1 MDEPAAVPAPPVGFV
16 VGLTGGI
23 GSGKSTVASLFV
35 ALGAALIDTDALA
48 HALTGPHGDA
58 MPALIQAFGPAVAG
72 PDGALDRARMRERVF
87 SDPIERAR
95 LEAILHPM
103 IRAAAQ
109 RALDSTAAPYALL
122 AVPLLSG
129 SGGYRERMDRI
140 LVVDCSREC
149 QIARVI
155 RRSGLSL
162 AQVMAII
169 AVQATREQRLAMADD
184 VIDNDG
190 EEFALEPQ
198 VEKLHQQYLR
208 LAQSKRSAARPR
220 SPDA

>member
-1 MDEPAAVPAPPVGFV
+1 MNEPAAIAALPVRFV

-23 GSGKSTVASLFV
+23 GSGKSTVANLFV
-35 ALGAALIDTDALA
+35 ALGAALVDTDALA
-48 HALTGPHGDA
+48 HALTGPGGDA
-58 MPALIQAFGPAVAG
+58 MPAIMNAFDPAAAG
-72 PDGALDRARMRERVF
+72 LDGALDRAWMRERAF
-87 SDPIERAR
+87 SDPDERAR

-103 IRAAAQ
+103 IRAAAGQ
-109 RALDSTAAPYALL
+109 ALDHTAAPYTLL

-129 SGGYRERMDRI
+129 SSGYRDRMDRI
-140 LVVDCSREC
+140 LVVDCSCEG
-149 QIARVI
+149 QIARVMQ
-155 RRSGLSL
+155 RSKLSRE
-162 AQVMAII
+162 QVTAII
-169 AVQATREQRLAMADD
+169 AAQATREQRLAMAND

-190 EEFALEPQ
+190 EEFALALQ

>member
-35 ALGAALIDTDALA
+35 ELGAALVDTDALA

-58 MPALIQAFGPAVAG
+58 MPALIEAFGPAVAG

-149 QIARVI
+149 QIARVR
-155 RRSGLSL
+155 RRSGLSRQL
-162 AQVMAII
+162 LRISRKSVRRMHYCFLERNLFI
-169 AVQATREQRLAMADD
+169 
-184 VIDNDG
+184 NG
-190 EEFALEPQ
+190 EDPMF
-198 VEKLHQQYLR
+198 
-208 LAQSKRSAARPR
+208 SAGKITNFYVF
-220 SPDA
+220 

>member
-1 MDEPAAVPAPPVGFV
+1 M
-16 VGLTGGI
+16 
-23 GSGKSTVASLFV
+23 
-35 ALGAALIDTDALA
+35 
-48 HALTGPHGDA
+48 
-58 MPALIQAFGPAVAG
+58 
-72 PDGALDRARMRERVF
+72 
-87 SDPIERAR
+87 
-95 LEAILHPM
+95 
-103 IRAAAQ
+103 
-109 RALDSTAAPYALL
+109 
-122 AVPLLSG
+122 
-129 SGGYRERMDRI
+129 
-140 LVVDCSREC
+140 
-149 QIARVI
+149 
-155 RRSGLSL
+155 RRSGLSR